1 MNARLKGGTTGFV
14 GSSGTHWQLQTPKER
29 ERDGLCGASVS
40 TLTAQFSEEFS
51 MQNAEKLR
59 RTLGRNCSDLD

>member
-1 MNARLKGGTTGFV
+1 MLEALVLV
-14 GSSGTHWQLQTPKER
+14 GNYSPQKRER

-40 TLTAQFSEEFS
+40 TLKAQFSEEFS